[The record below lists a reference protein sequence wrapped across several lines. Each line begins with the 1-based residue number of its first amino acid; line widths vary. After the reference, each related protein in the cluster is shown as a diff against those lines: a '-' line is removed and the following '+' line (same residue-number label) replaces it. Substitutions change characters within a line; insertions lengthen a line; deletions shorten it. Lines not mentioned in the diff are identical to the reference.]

1 MLTFTAFALHLLSS
15 GFPYDHVRFFV
26 NSETIVLTTRELK
39 SSETHKTLVCLGL
52 LLTSIFFSFLNVMIW
67 IFFCRQ
73 SSINYDGWAEILVLR
88 GCRCCDFGPALTFRT
103 SFFFNKLQFAYF
115 RNDGCLLVA
124 QLAKSPKTHVTFA
137 VNGLLAV
144 LYGQTQINYMKGRV
158 DTSVDRTNWISILPP
173 LEKAIMNVTNFDHM
187 TCPQKVERV
196 ELEKAVCWK
205 FINELVVN
213 WVWIIAEP

>member
-1 MLTFTAFALHLLSS
+1 MGVLYLLQAGITLSLLFYIMLTFTAFALHLLSS
-15 GFPYDHVRFFV
+15 GFPYDHVRFFM

-103 SFFFNKLQFAYF
+103 SFFQQIAI
-115 RNDGCLLVA
+115 RLL
-124 QLAKSPKTHVTFA
+124 
-137 VNGLLAV
+137 
-144 LYGQTQINYMKGRV
+144 
-158 DTSVDRTNWISILPP
+158 
-173 LEKAIMNVTNFDHM
+173 
-187 TCPQKVERV
+187 
-196 ELEKAVCWK
+196 
-205 FINELVVN
+205 
-213 WVWIIAEP
+213 